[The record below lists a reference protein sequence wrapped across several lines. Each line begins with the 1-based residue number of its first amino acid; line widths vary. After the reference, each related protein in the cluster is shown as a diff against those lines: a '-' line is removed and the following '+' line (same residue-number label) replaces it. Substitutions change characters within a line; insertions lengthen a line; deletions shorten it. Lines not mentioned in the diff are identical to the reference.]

1 VGSGWRHGRRPRRRG
16 QHPGQRV
23 PIAGVLAR
31 KPDSVGCSLNRC
43 AGTVRT
49 LAPWIGCTGAS
60 KSHIRQRERERGE
73 RALVVF
79 WYDMDLVV
87 DRLAGCSGSLFL
99 FAVSGSSS
107 GPIQ

>member
-1 VGSGWRHGRRPRRRG
+1 MPV
-16 QHPGQRV
+16 
-23 PIAGVLAR
+23 AGVLAR